1 MINWQLCA
9 HVQQL
14 AVSQGL
20 VARGASASTDLA
32 RAKPAVRVEVWR
44 AWNFRPYQRWSRP
57 AVAVPLAGWGP
68 CDAATAGSAVGCAAP
83 ILSKLW
89 GAEAPWLVTEPLEL
103 GAVEAAAVAETRLR
117 TQQAGLHATLM
128 MEAGARRMGD
138 WTAALPRSGGCTDT
152 ALLAVAGEVLVRIDD
167 SASAQWRLLQP
178 GERAKL
184 LVSVAHHVRPAGNG
198 TAIWAYV
205 HSCGEGEMH
214 RALQLLSA
222 AGSAWAGG

>member
-1 MINWQLCA
+1 
-9 HVQQL
+9 VQQL

-20 VARGASASTDLA
+20 VARAASASADLA
-32 RAKPAVRVEVWR
+32 KPVVRVEVWR
-44 AWNFRPYQRWSRP
+44 AHNYRPYQRWSRP

-138 WTAALPRSGGCTDT
+138 WTAALPRSGGCVDT

-184 LVSVAHHVRPAGNG
+184 LVSVAHHVRPAANG